1 MKNKVLVL
9 GSSGLVG
16 HQVYNY
22 LKANSDFVLSNIS
35 NKRKIDEKTFLI
47 DARNEVSFFN
57 QIRKIRPNYIVNC
70 IGVLISES
78 ENNHGKAAFLNAY
91 LPHRLVYLAN
101 EINSKLIHMSTD
113 SVFSGN
119 KKSPYLET
127 DERDGE
133 GVYAKT
139 KVLGEV
145 FSENHLTIRT
155 SVVGPEIINGS
166 ESLFHWFMNQTNNIK
181 GYTKAIWSGVT
192 TIEIAKAVKW
202 SIDNEITGLYHITNN
217 HSISKNNLLQ
227 LFKKYTHKDIEI
239 IPIDGNETNKSFIDT
254 RKLIDYEIPSYKQMI
269 SDLVQLIANNRALY
283 SHYKIKED
291 LD

>member
-1 MKNKVLVL
+1 MKNRILIL
-9 GSSGLVG
+9 GSSGLIG

-22 LKANSDFVLSNIS
+22 LKDNSDFSLSNIS
-35 NKRKIDEKTFLI
+35 YRRKLNNETILL
-47 DARNEVSFFN
+47 DARNEQNFLD
-57 QIRKIRPNYIVNC
+57 QIKRIQPNYIVNC
-70 IGVLISES
+70 IGVLNIGAKQDSES
-78 ENNHGKAAFLNAY
+78 AMFINAH
-91 LPHRLVYLAN
+91 LPHRLVKLADK
-101 EINSKLIHMSTD
+101 IQAKLIHISTD
-113 SVFSGN
+113 CVFSGN
-119 KKSPYLET
+119 KKSPYFET

-155 SVVGPEIINGS
+155 SVVGPEIINGC
-166 ESLFHWFMNQTNNIK
+166 ESLFHWFMNQTNSIK

-192 TIEIAKAVKW
+192 TIELAKAVKW

-254 RKLIDYEIPSYKQMI
+254 RKLIDYKIPSYEQMI
-269 SDLVQLIANNRALY
+269 SDLVQLIANNRTLY

>member
-1 MKNKVLVL
+1 M
-9 GSSGLVG
+9 GQS
-16 HQVYNY
+16 
-22 LKANSDFVLSNIS
+22 
-35 NKRKIDEKTFLI
+35 KTL
-47 DARNEVSFFN
+47 
-57 QIRKIRPNYIVNC
+57 
-70 IGVLISES
+70 
-78 ENNHGKAAFLNAY
+78 ENAMFINAY
-91 LPHRLVYLAN
+91 LPHRLVKLADK
-101 EINSKLIHMSTD
+101 IQAKLIHISTD
-113 SVFSGN
+113 CVFSGN

-133 GVYAKT
+133 DVYAKT
-139 KVLGEV
+139 KILGEV
-145 FSENHLTIRT
+145 ISENHLTIRT
-155 SVVGPEIINGS
+155 SVVGPEIINGT
-166 ESLFHWFMNQTNNIK
+166 ESLFHWFMNQTNSIK

-192 TIEIAKAVKW
+192 TIELAKAVKW

-254 RKLIDYEIPSYKQMI
+254 RKLIDYEIPSYEQMI
-269 SDLVQLIANNRALY
+269 SDLVQLIANNKTLY